1 MFREPQCS
9 FESVATVLSI
19 LKIQQEYNG
28 KCPRAVI
35 DQDYDFEVYW
45 EALFSAAEVVTFHE
59 EIYQQTEESLFTFQ
73 DSAMTEYFQL
83 CNEYGKRKHIRWK
96 KNPYVFP
103 LPRILFQFQI
113 ENSGRISSV
122 WLKIVPKGRLDNE
135 TACFLWPFSNVR
147 RNSSL
152 CLGCN
157 ELPHVDDLQRLKHLP
172 RFILELP
179 CNDDLFD
186 SSKNQM
192 GFSLSDLL
200 EHLKDKESSYYYDKI
215 LIPQP
220 GEKLAHFLK
229 KE

>member
-28 KCPRAVI
+28 KCPRAVV

-96 KNPYVFP
+96 KNPYVKNAMEKVNQAMHSIDGYAYDYYFLVKP
-103 LPRILFQFQI
+103 PTNYTPKLGFVMGPDFYGYESAI
-113 ENSGRISSV
+113 EALYCVIDFFKQAAKSLKEELSATVAPASKIHFITPMMFLEGRA
-122 WLKIVPKGRLDNE
+122 LD
-135 TACFLWPFSNVR
+135 
-147 RNSSL
+147 
-152 CLGCN
+152 G
-157 ELPHVDDLQRLKHLP
+157 
-172 RFILELP
+172 
-179 CNDDLFD
+179 
-186 SSKNQM
+186 
-192 GFSLSDLL
+192 
-200 EHLKDKESSYYYDKI
+200 
-215 LIPQP
+215 
-220 GEKLAHFLK
+220 
-229 KE
+229 

>member
-1 MFREPQCS
+1 MDELVLHIRENREILLEIIEKGVVQTKNLSPDILQDCISQS
-9 FESVATVLSI
+9 FSFLYHSGLLPSNTIHISKNPMENSTTLVL
-19 LKIQQEYNG
+19 
-28 KCPRAVI
+28 
-35 DQDYDFEVYW
+35 DYDEGSADLNYMGAVYR
-45 EALFSAAEVVTFHE
+45 
-59 EIYQQTEESLFTFQ
+59 
-73 DSAMTEYFQL
+73 D
-83 CNEYGKRKHIRWK
+83 
-96 KNPYVFP
+96 FP

-147 RNSSL
+147 HDSSL